1 MLSGNPNNA
10 FYNMTM
16 KILEVT
22 RFQAPSPLV
31 TVQYSKKKNVEE
43 PV

>member
-16 KILEVT
+16 KILKVT
-22 RFQAPSPLV
+22 RFQAPPLV